1 MIAAIIVLYYPD
13 LARLE
18 RLLESLTNEVEE
30 VIVIDNTPNP
40 AMDVATV
47 VDRPDSHVLY
57 IPLGKNA
64 GIAAAQNAGIIR
76 AASNGHSHILLL
88 DQDSVLLPRT
98 VGKLLAAERELHGS
112 GRQIAAISPLVIDR
126 RTGDRPAA
134 VRYHTFIASEF
145 RPDKS
150 CEQLE
155 QNHNFHVHNNRI
167 KGVDSLRKSTLK
179 SRSLG
184 YTYCGFAIIPT
195 ENLISSGSL
204 IRIDTL
210 KSIGLMRE
218 DLFIE
223 YVDTEW
229 ALRALSAGYHS
240 YCVPDARMIHSFGD
254 SSVKLFGKNFYLYSN
269 DRYYY
274 KLRNEVYLSRLR
286 TMGWQWRAYALS
298 RIPYHF
304 ILYSAL
310 SKSRLRASC
319 LLLKAIWDGITG
331 RLGPLP
337 QAQA

>member
-1 MIAAIIVLYYPD
+1 MTAAIIVLYYPD
-13 LARLE
+13 LACLE

-30 VIVIDNTPNP
+30 VIVVDNTPNP
-40 AMDVATV
+40 AGEVAIV
-47 VDRPDSHVLY
+47 VDNPDSHVLY

-64 GIAAAQNAGIIR
+64 GIAAAQNIGIIR
-76 AASNGHSHILLL
+76 AASKGHSHILLL
-88 DQDSVLLPRT
+88 DQDSVLLPGT
-98 VGKLLAAERELHGS
+98 VGKLLAAERELRRS
-112 GRQIAAISPLVIDR
+112 GTQIAAICPLVIDR
-126 RTGDRPAA
+126 KTGNRPAA
-134 VRYHTFIASEF
+134 VRYYALIASEF

-150 CEQLE
+150 CEQP
-155 QNHNFHVHNNRI
+155 
-167 KGVDSLRKSTLK
+167 
-179 SRSLG
+179 
-184 YTYCGFAIIPT
+184 IPS
-195 ENLISSGSL
+195 ENMIASGSL

-210 KSIGLMRE
+210 NSIGLMRE

-229 ALRALSAGYHS
+229 VRRALSAGYHS
-240 YCVPDARMIHSFGD
+240 YCVPDARIMHSFGD
-254 SSVKLFGKNFYLYSN
+254 SSVKLFGKHIYLYSN

-274 KLRNEVYLSRLR
+274 KLRNEVYLSRLK

-337 QAQA
+337 QAPA

>member
-1 MIAAIIVLYYPD
+1 MTAAIIVLYYPA
-13 LARLE
+13 LTRLE
-18 RLLESLTNEVEE
+18 QLLECLTNEVEE
-30 VIVIDNTPNP
+30 VIVVDNTLNP
-40 AMDVATV
+40 SKDVATV

-64 GIAAAQNAGIIR
+64 GIAAAQNTGIIR
-76 AASNGHSHILLL
+76 AASKGHSHILLL
-88 DQDSVLLPRT
+88 DQDSVLLPGM
-98 VGKLLAAERELHGS
+98 VGKLLAAERELRRS
-112 GRQIAAISPLVIDR
+112 GTQIAAICPQVIDR
-126 RTGDRPAA
+126 RTGNRPAA
-134 VRYHTFIASEF
+134 VRYHTLIAREF
-145 RPDKS
+145 RPDVS
-150 CEQLE
+150 CEQP
-155 QNHNFHVHNNRI
+155 
-167 KGVDSLRKSTLK
+167 
-179 SRSLG
+179 
-184 YTYCGFAIIPT
+184 IPS
-195 ENLISSGSL
+195 ENLIASGSL

-210 KSIGLMRE
+210 NAIGLMRE

-229 ALRALSAGYHS
+229 VLRALSAGYHS
-240 YCVPDARMIHSFGD
+240 YCVTDARMIHSFGD
-254 SSVKLFGKNFYLYSN
+254 SSVKLFGKHFYLYSN

-274 KLRNEVYLSRLR
+274 KLRNEVYLAHLR

-337 QAQA
+337 QAPA

>member
-1 MIAAIIVLYYPD
+1 MTAAIIVLYYPD
-13 LARLE
+13 LACLA
-18 RLLESLTNEVEE
+18 RLLKSLTHEVDE
-30 VIVIDNTPNP
+30 VIVIDNTLNL
-40 AMDVATV
+40 AKDVANY
-47 VDRPDSHVLY
+47 VDNPDSHVQY

-64 GIAAAQNAGIIR
+64 GIAAAQNVGIIK
-76 AASNGHSHILLL
+76 AASKGHSHILLL
-88 DQDSVLLPRT
+88 DQDSVLLPGT
-98 VGKLLAAERELHGS
+98 VAKLLAAERELQRS
-112 GRQIAAISPLVIDR
+112 GTQIAAICPRVIDR

-134 VRYHTFIASEF
+134 VRYHTLLASEFQPTASCEQPIASE
-145 RPDKS
+145 
-150 CEQLE
+150 
-155 QNHNFHVHNNRI
+155 
-167 KGVDSLRKSTLK
+167 
-179 SRSLG
+179 
-184 YTYCGFAIIPT
+184 
-195 ENLISSGSL
+195 NLIASGSL

-210 KSIGLMRE
+210 QSIGLMRE

-229 ALRALSAGYHS
+229 VRRALSAGYQS
-240 YCVPDARMIHSFGD
+240 YCVPDARMMHSFGD
-254 SSVKLFGKNFYLYSN
+254 SSVKLFGKHFYLYSN

-274 KLRNEVYLSRLR
+274 KLRNEVFLSRLI

-337 QAQA
+337 QAPAYTKPLCSPP

>member
-1 MIAAIIVLYYPD
+1 MTAAIIVLYYPD

-18 RLLESLTNEVEE
+18 RLLDSLTDEVEE
-30 VIVIDNTPNP
+30 VIVVDNTPNP
-40 AMDVATV
+40 AKDAAVV
-47 VDRPDSHVLY
+47 VDRPYSHVLY

-76 AASNGHSHILLL
+76 AASNGNSHILLL
-88 DQDSVLLPRT
+88 DQDSVLLPGT
-98 VGKLLAAERELHGS
+98 VGKLLAAERELHES
-112 GRQIAAISPLVIDR
+112 GKQIAAIGPLVIDR
-126 RTGDRPAA
+126 MTGNHPAA
-134 VRYHTFIASEF
+134 VRYHALIASET
-145 RPDKS
+145 RHDKS
-150 CEQLE
+150 CE
-155 QNHNFHVHNNRI
+155 HP
-167 KGVDSLRKSTLK
+167 
-179 SRSLG
+179 
-184 YTYCGFAIIPT
+184 IPS
-195 ENLISSGSL
+195 ENLIASGSL

-210 KSIGLMRE
+210 NSIGLMRE

-229 ALRALSAGYHS
+229 VRRALSAGYHS
-240 YCVPDARMIHSFGD
+240 YCVPDARMMHSFGD
-254 SSVKLFGKNFYLYSN
+254 SSVKLFGKHFYLYSN

-274 KLRNEVYLSRLR
+274 KLRNEVYLSRLQ

-337 QAQA
+337 QTQA